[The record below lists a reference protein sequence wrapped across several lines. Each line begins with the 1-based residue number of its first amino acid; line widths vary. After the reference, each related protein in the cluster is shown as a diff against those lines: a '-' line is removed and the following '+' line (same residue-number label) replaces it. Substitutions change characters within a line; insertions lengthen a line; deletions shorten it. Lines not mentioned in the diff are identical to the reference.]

1 MRKLT
6 LIGLMVVL
14 CVGCGRSWLPLRGAS
29 CRGGC
34 GQTPPAPQL
43 PACSPCSNTSGYAAY
58 ESEMA
63 TGDSYYGGVVDGEYY
78 DGAIIDGGYSN
89 GTIVNP
95 PMAPI
100 APAT

>member
-1 MRKLT
+1 
-6 LIGLMVVL
+6 
-14 CVGCGRSWLPLRGAS
+14 
-29 CRGGC
+29 
-34 GQTPPAPQL
+34 
-43 PACSPCSNTSGYAAY
+43 
-58 ESEMA
+58 MA